1 MDTVRNIL
9 EIKGYHLWTISPDA
23 TVFEALRR
31 MAEKDIGSLVVM
43 EGDRLAG
50 IMTERDYARKVI
62 LQGLSSKDSKV
73 REIMTEKVVT
83 VHPMQTVNE
92 CMTLMVERKFS
103 HIPVVEDQEVIGL
116 VSIGDVLRNIIYRQ
130 KETIKTMEDKLLG
143 KTIVD

>member
-9 EIKGYHLWTISPDA
+9 EIKGYHLWTISSDA

-31 MAEKDIGSLVVM
+31 MADKGIGSLVVM
-43 EGDRLAG
+43 EGDRLTG

-62 LQGLSSKDSKV
+62 LHGLSSKDTKV
-73 REIMTEKVVT
+73 REIMTENVVT

-103 HIPVVEDQEVIGL
+103 HIPVVEGQEVIGL

-130 KETIKTMEDKLLG
+130 KETIKTMENKLLG

>member
-9 EIKGYHLWTISPDA
+9 EVKGYHLWTIGPDA
-23 TVFEALRR
+23 LVFDALRL
-31 MAEKDIGSLVVM
+31 MSEKDIGSVVVM
-43 EGDRLAG
+43 EDNRLVG

-62 LQGLSSKDSKV
+62 LHGLSSKDTRV
-73 REIMTEKVVT
+73 RDIMTEQVVT

-103 HIPVVEDQEVIGL
+103 HIPIVEDHEVIGL